1 MIKEVKI
8 KTWQIITVIICLI
21 LGILLHFTYEWFGKN
36 LMVGI
41 FSAVNESTWE
51 HLKLA
56 FYPMLIMAVIGY
68 FIIGD
73 MSDNYWLA
81 QALGII
87 TALIFIISFFYTYR
101 GIIGINIDSLNIGSF
116 FIAIFL
122 GEYITYKI
130 LISNK
135 NYNAEKISVIFLIIL
150 LFSFILYTFSSPEIP
165 LFEDPRNGSCGI
177 M

>member
-1 MIKEVKI
+1 MKI
-8 KTWQIITVIICLI
+8 KTWQIITVIICFI
-21 LGILLHFTYEWFGKN
+21 LGILLHFTYEWSGGN
-36 LMVGI
+36 IIVGI

-56 FYPMLIMAVIGY
+56 FYPMLIMAIIGY

-73 MSDNYWLA
+73 RSENYWIA

-87 TALIFIISFFYTYR
+87 TSLIFIISFFYTYR
-101 GIIGINIDSLNIGSF
+101 GIIGINIDWLNIGSF
-116 FIAIFL
+116 IIAIFW
-122 GEYITYKI
+122 GEYITYRI

-135 NYNAEKISVIFLIIL
+135 NYNAEEVSVIFLIIL
-150 LFSFILYTFSSPEIP
+150 LFSFILYTFRPP
-165 LFEDPRNGSCGI
+165 QLPFFEDPISGSFGI

>member
-1 MIKEVKI
+1 MKI
-8 KTWQIITVIICLI
+8 KTWQIITIFICLI
-21 LGILLHFTYEWFGKN
+21 LGILLHFTYEWAGEN
-36 LMVGI
+36 IIVGI

-56 FYPMLIMAVIGY
+56 FYPMLIMAIIGY

-73 MSDNYWLA
+73 RCDNYWIA

-87 TALIFIISFFYTYR
+87 TSLIFIISFFYTYR

-135 NYNAEKISVIFLIIL
+135 SYNAEKVSVIFLIIL
-150 LFSFILYTFSSPEIP
+150 LFSFILYTFSPPEIP
-165 LFEDPRNGSCGI
+165 LFEDPKNGSFGI

>member
-1 MIKEVKI
+1 MKKFH
-8 KTWQIITVIICLI
+8 IISFIFV
-21 LGILLHFTYEWFGKN
+21 GIVGALLHFVYEWSGN
-36 LMVGI
+36 NAIVGV

-56 FYPMLIMAVIGY
+56 FYPMLIMAIIGY

-73 MSDNYWLA
+73 RSDNYWIA

-87 TALIFIISFFYTYR
+87 TSLIFIISFFYTYR

-122 GEYITYKI
+122 ILCYINWVK
-130 LISNK
+130 S
-135 NYNAEKISVIFLIIL
+135 IF
-150 LFSFILYTFSSPEIP
+150 SKE
-165 LFEDPRNGSCGI
+165 
-177 M
+177 

>member
-1 MIKEVKI
+1 MKI
-8 KTWQIITVIICLI
+8 KTWQIITVTICLI

-36 LMVGI
+36 LIVGI
-41 FSAVNESTWE
+41 LSAVNESTWE

-68 FIIGD
+68 FVIGE

-135 NYNAEKISVIFLIIL
+135 NYNAEKVSVIFLIIL
-150 LFSFILYTFSSPEIP
+150 LFSFILYTFSPPEIP
-165 LFEDPRNGSCGI
+165 FFEDPRNGSFGI

>member
-1 MIKEVKI
+1 MKI

-21 LGILLHFTYEWFGKN
+21 LGILLHFTYEWSGEN
-36 LMVGI
+36 IIVGI

-56 FYPMLIMAVIGY
+56 FYPMVIMAIIGY

-73 MSDNYWLA
+73 RSENYWFA
-81 QALGII
+81 QTVGII
-87 TALIFIISFFYTYR
+87 TALIFITSFFYTYR
-101 GIIGINIDSLNIGSF
+101 GIIGINIDWLNIGSF
-116 FIAIFL
+116 IIAIFL
-122 GEYITYKI
+122 GEYITYRI

-135 NYNAEKISVIFLIIL
+135 NYNAEEVSVIFLIIL
-150 LFSFILYTFSSPEIP
+150 LFSFILYTFRPP
-165 LFEDPRNGSCGI
+165 QLPFFEDPISGSFGI